1 LREEVPTLSNS
12 VLLSQAAGQ
21 RCAWPL
27 AESAQGTGLSA
38 GALVPVSTTGVFAGA
53 RRKPHDQAQVTVQQI
68 TSKKYPEMARI
79 AAPGGDQ
86 SGSHPA
92 WDPV

>member
-1 LREEVPTLSNS
+1 LSNS
-12 VLLSQAAGQ
+12 LFPSQAAGY

-27 AESAQGTGLSA
+27 AASAQGTRLSA
-38 GALVPVSTTGVFAGA
+38 DVPVLTSGTGVFAG
-53 RRKPHDQAQVTVQQI
+53 RRHKMYDPTKLAVQQVT
-68 TSKKYPEMARI
+68 SKQNQEMARI
-79 AAPGGDQ
+79 AATGGDQ

>member
-1 LREEVPTLSNS
+1 MSNS
-12 VLLSQAAGQ
+12 LLLSQAAGH

-27 AESAQGTGLSA
+27 AASAQGTRMSA
-38 GALVPVSTTGVFAGA
+38 DVPVLTSATGVFAGR
-53 RRKPHDQAQVTVQQI
+53 RRKPYDPTKLSVQQVTSQQNQ
-68 TSKKYPEMARI
+68 EMARI
-79 AAPGGDQ
+79 AATGGDQ